1 MREARMRGSITAGFL
16 TLIVALFAGC
26 SDRDSTGPAEPTFGK
41 KPASE
46 CLTGDQQAL
55 SAEILL
61 DIGDLFADR
70 RTRKAAEEHV
80 NNIGR
85 KLCKNQYE
93 DAVNMAWDFLYFTNN
108 KIPQKFT
115 GDAQDAAEL
124 TSKVFRLASDPAAIE
139 EPLEIP
145 DGAFL
150 PTGGVVTFDPADATP
165 EIPIVVATS
174 NGEAAVVL
182 DNPDAFPP
190 GTGMVTIA
198 LSRELDDEVELPGE
212 FIPGFQAHP
221 LGYRILSSH
230 EPSLTGGGVLIAL
243 CELLPSPGTRVIGWL
258 HEGNVE
264 LLVPTDPNPE
274 DLGYID
280 CTDASP
286 YVGSPGVAG
295 TPNWLNFA
303 RRIVRPVTRLFEPK
317 SLNAMFFKGR
327 GLGGRTTSL
336 SVGAPVD
343 PVIEVGET
351 VQLSVGTAATWTS
364 DDTDIATVDLNTGLA
379 TGVGPGTAVVTAEFG
394 AESLIFTIT
403 VEAVLTA
410 LPHALAFSS
419 GADNAST
426 EIYTLDESLAKVQL
440 TDNATLDFLPGW
452 SPAGSQI
459 VFSSE
464 RTGDLDIWIM
474 NLDGSGA
481 HNLTQSPASQET
493 GPDWSSVGG
502 QVAYTSF
509 STSPAERDIWIIN
522 GDGTGATN
530 LTNSTSDDVGASWS
544 PDGTKIAFFS
554 DRDGNYDI
562 YVMNSDGTGVAQLT
576 TDPQTDATPDWSPDG
591 TQIAFSRLTPGSD
604 GDIWVMNADGTGQ
617 TNLTNSA
624 MLDYAPDWSPDGLYI
639 AFDRFPNVG
648 VNSSDIWIMA
658 ADGTGQVGVV
668 VGPEDER
675 SPAWRPAAGPSLA
688 CYPGLPDP
696 VLVWDSFSP
705 FGNGHYLRITNYASF
720 PDALFTLTP
729 DYGPC
734 GGNGT
739 PSRTWL
745 RIVSSSVGLWTN
757 CGYDEAADL
766 VDVRF
771 SFNPNST
778 PPSDAYIT
786 LEDRACGQTYTS
798 NTISLPPPPVLT
810 VTGAGAPP
818 GAISGPGISCQWNGS
833 VNTGD
838 CAHGFL
844 LGTTVMLVAN
854 TQGGVGWSWSAN
866 CTHTPGDPLNTC
878 RISVNGPE
886 TVIATFSSGPQLLT
900 VTGAGPLS
908 GIING
913 PGGINC
919 SWNGAVNSGVCSA
932 IFPVGAVVPLIAGGG
947 LFWSWSENCIP
958 GDPLN
963 TCQITVNGPRTV
975 VATFFENPV

>member
-1 MREARMRGSITAGFL
+1 MRRFITAGFL

-26 SDRDSTGPAEPTFGK
+26 SDRDSTSPAEPTFGK

-46 CLTGDQQAL
+46 CLTDDQQAL
-55 SAEILL
+55 SDDILL

-70 RTRKAAEEHV
+70 KTRNAAEEHI

-108 KIPQKFT
+108 KIPEKFT

-124 TSKVFRLASDPAAIE
+124 TSKVFRLASDPATVE
-139 EPLEIP
+139 DPLEIP
-145 DGAFL
+145 GGAFL

-165 EIPIVVATS
+165 EIPIVAATS
-174 NGEAAVVL
+174 NGEAAVVI

-198 LSRELDDEVELPGE
+198 LSREFDDEVELPGE

-221 LGYRILSSH
+221 EGYRILSSH

-280 CTDASP
+280 CADASP
-286 YVGSPGVAG
+286 YSGSTVVTG

-343 PVIEVGET
+343 PVIKVGET
-351 VQLSVGTAATWTS
+351 VQLSVGTAATWSS
-364 DDTDIATVDLNTGLA
+364 DDIGVATVDVTTGLV
-379 TGVGPGTAVVTAEFG
+379 TGVSPGTAVITAEFG
-394 AESLIFTIT
+394 AETLTFTIT
-403 VEAVLTA
+403 VEAVLAT
-410 LPHALAFSS
+410 LPHALTFSS
-419 GADNAST
+419 GTDDAST
-426 EIYTLDESLAKVQL
+426 EIYTLDESLARVQL
-440 TDNATLDFLPGW
+440 TDNAALDFLPGW

-481 HNLTQSPASQET
+481 HNLTQSPTSQET
-493 GPDWSSVGG
+493 GPDWSAMGG
-502 QVAYTSF
+502 RIAYTSF
-509 STSPAERDIWIIN
+509 SSSPVERDIWIVN

-530 LTNSTSDDVGASWS
+530 LTNSTSDDVGPSWS

-554 DRDGNYDI
+554 DRDGDYDI
-562 YVMNSDGTGVAQLT
+562 YVMNSDGTSVVQLT
-576 TDPQTDATPDWSPDG
+576 NDPQTDATPDWSPDG
-591 TQIAFSRLTPGSD
+591 TEIAFSRLTPGSD
-604 GDIWVMNADGTGQ
+604 GDIWVMNTDGTGQ

-639 AFDRFPNVG
+639 AFDRFPDVG

-658 ADGTGQVGVV
+658 ADGSGQAGVV

-696 VLVWDSFSP
+696 VLVFDSLVASTYYLNLANAASFSDDM
-705 FGNGHYLRITNYASF
+705 FS
-720 PDALFTLTP
+720 LTP

-734 GGNGT
+734 GGNPT

-745 RIVSSSVGLWTN
+745 RFYLSSGSLYYTH
-757 CGYDEAADL
+757 CGYEQAADL
-766 VDVRF
+766 SDVR
-771 SFNPNST
+771 SIVPPGPT
-778 PPSDAYIT
+778 PPNVYVT

-798 NTISLPPPPVLT
+798 NTVVMPPQPLPPQP
-810 VTGAGAPP
+810 
-818 GAISGPGISCQWNGS
+818 
-833 VNTGD
+833 
-838 CAHGFL
+838 
-844 LGTTVMLVAN
+844 
-854 TQGGVGWSWSAN
+854 
-866 CTHTPGDPLNTC
+866 
-878 RISVNGPE
+878 
-886 TVIATFSSGPQLLT
+886 PQLLT
-900 VTGAGPLS
+900 VTGAGPLAGS
-908 GIING
+908 IIG
-913 PGGINC
+913 PGINC
-919 SWNGAVNSGVCSA
+919 QWNGSVNSGDCTE
-932 IFPVGAVVPLIAGGG
+932 VVPAGTVVTLIANPPGV
-947 LFWSWSENCIP
+947 FWNWSPNCTP
-958 GDPLN
+958 GDAVN
-963 TCQITVNGPRTV
+963 TCQITVNQPETV
-975 VATFFENPV
+975 VANFIQTPV

>member
-1 MREARMRGSITAGFL
+1 MRRVIFAGFL
-16 TLIVALFAGC
+16 TLFVALFASC
-26 SDRDSTGPAEPTFGK
+26 SDRESDTLTDPQLKKVDSGCDGLLLEQK
-41 KPASE
+41 N
-46 CLTGDQQAL
+46 LIL
-55 SAEILL
+55 NEIDL
-61 DIGDLFADR
+61 LFADR
-70 RTRKAAEEHV
+70 KSKRGAGQIVDNIARKV
-80 NNIGR
+80 C
-85 KLCKNQYE
+85 LVSPQYA
-93 DAVNMAWDFLYFTNN
+93 DAINMAWDFAYLVGRQMPD
-108 KIPQKFT
+108 KLQ
-115 GDAQDAAEL
+115 GDADDAAAL
-124 TSKVFRLASDPAAIE
+124 TNLVFAFAADPAGDP
-139 EPLEIP
+139 PLEIP
-145 DGAFL
+145 GGAFEE
-150 PTGGVVTFDPADATP
+150 TGGVVTFDPADASP
-165 EIPIVVATS
+165 EDPIVASTG
-174 NGEAAVVL
+174 NFEAAVVV
-182 DNPDAFPP
+182 DNPFAFPP
-190 GTGMVTIA
+190 GTGPVTIA
-198 LSRELDDEVELPGE
+198 LSREDDDNVEEPGQ

-221 LGYRILSSH
+221 EGYVILSSH

-258 HEGNVE
+258 HEGAVE

-286 YVGSPGVAG
+286 YVGSTDLTGA
-295 TPNWLNFA
+295 PNWRNFA
-303 RRIVRPVTRLFEPK
+303 RRIVRPVARLFEPK

-364 DDTDIATVDLNTGLA
+364 DDTDVATVDPDTGLA
-379 TGVGPGTAVVTAEFG
+379 TGVGPGTAVITAEFG
-394 AESLIFTIT
+394 AETLTFTIT

-502 QVAYTSF
+502 QVAFTSF

-624 MLDYAPDWSPDGLYI
+624 RLDYAPDWSPDGLYI
-639 AFDRFPNVG
+639 AFDRFPDVG

-668 VGPEDER
+668 TGPEDER

-696 VLVWDSFSP
+696 VLVFDSVGGAYY
-705 FGNGHYLRITNYASF
+705 FGITNYASF
-720 PDALFTLTP
+720 PDALFALTP

-734 GGNGT
+734 GGNPGNPT

-745 RIVSSSVGLWTN
+745 RFHNASGGVYYTQ
-757 CGYDEAADL
+757 CGYEESADL
-766 VDVRF
+766 TDVR
-771 SFNPNST
+771 ST
-778 PPSDAYIT
+778 AGAYPTVYIT
-786 LEDRACGQTYTS
+786 LKDRACGQTYTS
-798 NTISLPPPPVLT
+798 NTIAVPPPPTPPSFFVLT
-810 VTGAGAPP
+810 VTGAGPLS
-818 GAISGPGISCQWNGS
+818 GSISGPGISCQWNGTVS
-833 VNTGD
+833 SGD
-838 CAHGFL
+838 CSETFPAGSVQRLTANPPANFL
-844 LGTTVMLVAN
+844 
-854 TQGGVGWSWSAN
+854 SWSAN
-866 CTHTPGDPLNTC
+866 CTHTPGDPPNTC
-878 RISVNGPE
+878 R
-886 TVIATFSSGPQLLT
+886 
-900 VTGAGPLS
+900 
-908 GIING
+908 
-913 PGGINC
+913 
-919 SWNGAVNSGVCSA
+919 
-932 IFPVGAVVPLIAGGG
+932 
-947 LFWSWSENCIP
+947 
-958 GDPLN
+958 
-963 TCQITVNGPRTV
+963 ITVNGPGTV